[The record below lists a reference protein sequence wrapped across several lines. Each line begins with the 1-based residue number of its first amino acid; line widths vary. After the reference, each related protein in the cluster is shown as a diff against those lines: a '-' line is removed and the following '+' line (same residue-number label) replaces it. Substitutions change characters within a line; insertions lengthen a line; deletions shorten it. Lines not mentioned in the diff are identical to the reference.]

1 MRGITWSIL
10 CQSYISHNVLNKFES
25 TYGKVLFDSQK
36 KKKKKKLTDF
46 HITKKKVAAQVQVQC
61 EAEK

>member
-36 KKKKKKLTDF
+36 KKKKKTYGF
-46 HITKKKVAAQVQVQC
+46 SHNKKEGC
-61 EAEK
+61 CPSSSPM